1 MEKQKENF
9 RKLGAIIAIAFTFVI
24 ALVMVLNGNLGNT
37 VIPIEREDLIAS
49 INNNDVVV
57 DEPGWEKVM
66 VWSKEDGLQW
76 LGAEASQANSGYL
89 GIYFCNHSASPDTAY
104 TRNASTNLENYSKDN
119 SFDYAA
125 ADNFDLSFST
135 SNAFDIVVRCKFVRA
150 SGPWNGTG
158 WRDTWVRVNITLT
171 GGVVISDETGTWCE
185 TYNSSSSGSYYGN
198 VYWDNSGSGYVLAA
212 GDSADIT
219 EVSIEAKYSG

>member
-1 MEKQKENF
+1 MYKDSFK
-9 RKLGAIIAIAFTFVI
+9 KLGVKAGVFV
-24 ALVMVLNGNLGNT
+24 AVGMLCFGLYYGVGSDVLKSEYFVADGSKDLAVDDRGDAGG
-37 VIPIEREDLIAS
+37 EWRE
-49 INNNDVVV
+49 
-57 DEPGWEKVM
+57 VM
-66 VWSKEDGLQW
+66 VWSKEDGLEY
-76 LGAEASQANSGYL
+76 LGAEASEANSGFL
-89 GIYFCNHSASPDTAY
+89 GIYFCNHSASPATAY

-119 SFDYAA
+119 SFDYAHI
-125 ADNFDLSFST
+125 DNFDLSFST
-135 SNAFDIVVRCKFVRA
+135 SDAFDIVVRCKFVRA

-158 WRDTWVRVNITLT
+158 WRDTWVRVNITLS

-185 TYNSSSSGSYYGN
+185 TYNSSSSESYFGN